1 MQKVELKKYPF
12 VLIMGNDVYTL
23 DEIVMGVANLH
34 KLTAL
39 IVELVEDGV
48 RDIDTIVNIIGRKI
62 L

>member
-1 MQKVELKKYPF
+1 
-12 VLIMGNDVYTL
+12 
-23 DEIVMGVANLH
+23 MGVANLH

>member
-1 MQKVELKKYPF
+1 MLVTGS
-12 VLIMGNDVYTL
+12 VVDIV
-23 DEIVMGVANLH
+23 DEIVMSVANLH

-39 IVELVEDGV
+39 VVELVEDGV